1 MTPPLLAHRPADAG
15 TAPSADAALV
25 CLPAPATP
33 TTARDSAGSDAGV
46 LDRPASPH
54 RRSARR
60 RRLLPP
66 ALGRA
71 VGAVLGTAVLLIA
84 VGAAMLGAAQAVGA
98 IRLATVLTG
107 SMAPGIPTGSIVLDT
122 PTPVSRIAPGD
133 VITFVAPEPYTRVV
147 THRIVEIDRSSG
159 DTIVVTKGDAND
171 TVDPW
176 RAKLNGDTVWEVRGS
191 VPDVGSVLARVRS
204 QSLRMIW
211 SVLVPIAFGVSLTIS
226 IWRSGPAAPTQTT
239 TPAPTTRGARREA
252 RHTRHRTH
260 SRRSKP
266 AAQ

>member
-1 MTPPLLAHRPADAG
+1 MTPPLLAQRPADE
-15 TAPSADAALV
+15 
-25 CLPAPATP
+25 ATP
-33 TTARDSAGSDAGV
+33 PPAEAAPVRRPAQLTLTTARDSAGSDAGV
-46 LDRPASPH
+46 RERPAPSR

-66 ALGRA
+66 GLRRA
-71 VGAVLGTAVLLIA
+71 IGAVLGTAVLVIA
-84 VGAAMLGAAQAVGA
+84 VGAATLGAAQALGA

-122 PTPVSRIAPGD
+122 PTPVSQIAPGD

-159 DTIVVTKGDAND
+159 DSIVVTRGDAND

-191 VPDVGSVLARVRS
+191 VPHVGSVLASVRS

-226 IWRSGPAAPTQTT
+226 IWRSGPAAPTPT
-239 TPAPTTRGARREA
+239 TPAPTTRRARREA
-252 RHTRHRTH
+252 RHARHRTR
-260 SRRSKP
+260 SRRSRQ
-266 AAQ
+266 AAR